1 MGSFTE
7 QENSLDKMFRG
18 LILFQSLLFMFFMLE
33 NINTLDSIDLELPFD
48 LGSANVNFF
57 SLITTII
64 VVLSVGILASV
75 SIFGAGLNASG
86 SSLLGRAL
94 ALITL
99 SVLLNF
105 ASMYYLN
112 QMAWLGSV
120 LNIFFLVIYGLKGLS
135 LMGGGA

>member
-18 LILFQSLLFMFFMLE
+18 LILFQSLLFMFFILE
-33 NINTLDSIDLELPFD
+33 NINTLDNIELELPFS

-64 VVLSVGILASV
+64 VVLSIVILASV

-105 ASMYYLN
+105 ASLYYLN
-112 QMAWLGSV
+112 QLSWLGSV
-120 LNIFFLVIYGLKGLS
+120 LNIFFLIIYALKGLS